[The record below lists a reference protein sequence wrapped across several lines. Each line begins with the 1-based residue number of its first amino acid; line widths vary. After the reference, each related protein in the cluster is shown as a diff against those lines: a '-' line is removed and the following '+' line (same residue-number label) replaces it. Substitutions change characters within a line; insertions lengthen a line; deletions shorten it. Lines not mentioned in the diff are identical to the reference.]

1 MMKRQFSQFA
11 CIDWSGQNIA
21 RPKGLA
27 LAIASGGDAPQLIRP
42 DHHRYWSRSDMRD
55 WMLEQAELSN
65 DILIGLDLSFALPYS
80 DKGAYFPEWK
90 DSPDDPKSLWKM
102 VDEICSNDAHL
113 SAASFI
119 AHEQASRHFRHSK
132 DYVGDL
138 FGDDPSADN
147 RGLGRLRAV
156 EKYQRITHHAPS
168 RGQSASCFNL
178 VGAAQ
183 VGKSSLTGMRVLHQL
198 GGAIPIWPF
207 DPIPDSG
214 PMLTEIYTSIAA
226 RAAGVA
232 NGRSKIRDKEGL
244 EAALKNL
251 GSPISEI
258 LTQYDDHSTDAI
270 ITAAWMRRA
279 ASNRQTWSVNA
290 MKSEIAAQEGWTF
303 GVI

>member
-1 MMKRQFSQFA
+1 MKRQFSQFA

-27 LAIASGGDAPQLIRP
+27 LAIASGDNAPQLIRP
-42 DHHRYWSRSDMRD
+42 DHHSYWSRVDLRD
-55 WMLEQAELSN
+55 WLLQQAKN
-65 DILIGLDLSFALPYS
+65 NADMLIGLDLSFGFPFA
-80 DKGAYFPEWK
+80 DQGAYFPEWN
-90 DSPDDPKSLWKM
+90 DSPANPKSLWAM
-102 VDEICSNDAHL
+102 VDDMCADDDHL
-113 SAASFI
+113 SVVSFL
-119 AHEQASRHFRHSK
+119 AHAQASRHFRHSK
-132 DYVGDL
+132 EHVGDL
-138 FGDDPSADN
+138 FGNFHSTN

-156 EKYQRITHHAPS
+156 EAYQRITDHAPS
-168 RGQSASCFNL
+168 RGQSASCSNL

-214 PMLTEIYTSIAA
+214 PMLAEIYTSIAA

-232 NGRSKIRDKEGL
+232 KGRSKIRDKEGL
-244 EAALKNL
+244 EAALANL
-251 GSPISEI
+251 GSPISKI
-258 LTQYDDHSTDAI
+258 LTQYDDHSIDAI
-270 ITAAWMRRA
+270 ITVAWMRRA
-279 ASNRQTWSVNA
+279 ASNRQTWSPNA